1 MQDPVSQT
9 HPSHSGS
16 TRSSN
21 LRKPQGRATPARS
34 HNRAPGPVRPFLPRL
49 RLVAWG
55 LFVLLLFALAA
66 FIGGLNGYRSAML
79 TRQHQQQ
86 FEEVQYIVEQYQ
98 LGLLDVQA
106 GRYEIA
112 RQRFEWVL
120 SQDPAFPGA
129 AERLGD
135 VRAILY
141 ATATPTATPP
151 PTSTSTPSPTPDLRP
166 IQDLFS
172 AARSRLADGDWD
184 GVIDTITNLRGVDPA
199 YQVAQVDR
207 MLYIALRNRGVD
219 KILNQGDLEGGSYDL
234 SLAEQF
240 GPLDAEAAYVRGWAR
255 LYEYGSA
262 FWGADPQAAVYYFGQ
277 VAAAAP
283 YLRDGSNWTAIERY
297 RAVLIQYGDSLASQE
312 QWCTAEEQY
321 RSALAIRVD
330 RDLQD
335 ATDHAAYKCAPPT
348 ATPSPAPTATI
359 TPTATTTATLLPT
372 WTPSPTQVILPT
384 ETPAPT
390 LPPTE
395 VPTTPPPVT
404 ETPTLPP
411 SDTPSASQPPPAET
425 PTIAPT
431 AGPTS
436 TEPQVPP
443 DVTQPSLLTTPESTA
458 APTLEAPTP
467 ISPTQENP

>member
-1 MQDPVSQT
+1 MQDSASQT
-9 HPSHSGS
+9 HPSQSRS
-16 TRSSN
+16 TRSS
-21 LRKPQGRATPARS
+21 KPSKPGGRAPLARS
-34 HNRAPGPVRPFLPRL
+34 HSREPGPARRFSPKL
-49 RLVAWG
+49 RLFAWG

-66 FIGGLNGYRSAML
+66 FIGGLNGYRSAMI
-79 TRQHQQQ
+79 TRQDQQK

-98 LGLLDVQA
+98 LGLLDLEA

-112 RQRFEWVL
+112 QQRLEWVL

-151 PTSTSTPSPTPDLRP
+151 PTPTPTPSPTPDLRP

-172 AARSRLADGDWD
+172 SARSRLVDGDWD
-184 GVIDTITNLRGVDPA
+184 GVIDTITNLRGVDPI
-199 YQVAQVDR
+199 YKVAQVDR

-219 KILNQGDLEGGSYDL
+219 KILNQGNLEGGSYDL

-262 FWGADPQAAVYYFGQ
+262 FWGADPQTAVYYFGQ

-297 RAVLIQYGDSLASQE
+297 RAVLIQYGDKLASQE
-312 QWCTAEEQY
+312 QWCAAEEQY

-330 RDLQD
+330 QDLQ
-335 ATDHAAYKCAPPT
+335 AAADHAAYECAPPT
-348 ATPSPAPTATI
+348 ATPTLVPTATI
-359 TPTATTTATLLPT
+359 TPSATTTATLLPT
-372 WTPSPTQVILPT
+372 WTPSPTQVILPS
-384 ETPAPT
+384 ETPIPT

-395 VPTTPPPVT
+395 VPTTPPPVV

-411 SDTPSASQPPPAET
+411 SDTPIPSQSPPAET
-425 PTIAPT
+425 PTVAPT
-431 AGPTS
+431 TGPTS
-436 TEPQVPP
+436 TETQTPA
-443 DVTQPSLLTTPESTA
+443 DSTQPSSLTTPESTA
-458 APTLEAPTP
+458 APTLDFSTP
-467 ISPTQENP
+467 VSPTQENP

>member
-1 MQDPVSQT
+1 MQDSVSQT
-9 HPSHSGS
+9 HPSQSNS
-16 TRSSN
+16 TRSS
-21 LRKPQGRATPARS
+21 KPGKPEGASPRARS
-34 HNRAPGPVRPFLPRL
+34 HKRVPGPARRSSPKL

-55 LFVLLLFALAA
+55 LFVLLLFALTA
-66 FIGGLNGYRSAML
+66 FIGGVNGYRSAII
-79 TRQHQQQ
+79 TRQDQQK
-86 FEEVQYIVEQYQ
+86 FEEVKYVVEQYE
-98 LGLLDVQA
+98 LGLLDLEA

-112 RQRFEWVL
+112 QQRFEWVL

-135 VRAILY
+135 ARAILY

-151 PTSTSTPSPTPDLRP
+151 PTPTPTLSPTPDLRP

-172 AARSRLADGDWD
+172 SARSRLSDGDWD

-312 QWCTAEEQY
+312 QWCTAEDQY

-330 RDLQD
+330 QDLQD

-348 ATPSPAPTATI
+348 ATPTPAPTATI
-359 TPTATTTATLLPT
+359 TPTATTAATLVPT
-372 WTPSPTQVILPT
+372 WTPSPTHTQVILPT
-384 ETPAPT
+384 ETPTPT
-390 LPPTE
+390 LPPTQ
-395 VPTTPPPVT
+395 VPTTPPAVT

-411 SDTPSASQPPPAET
+411 SDTPT
-425 PTIAPT
+425 TAPT
-431 AGPTS
+431 ASPTS
-436 TEPQVPP
+436 METQVPP
-443 DVTQPSLLTTPESTA
+443 DATQPSPLTTPESTA
-458 APTLEAPTP
+458 APTLEVPTP
-467 ISPTQENP
+467 ISPTQVNP